1 MIMSLDVY
9 MDVKYYLSKR
19 FTDPTDK
26 ERGAQPFFLKS
37 IHDFY
42 QTHGKSLNSGKL
54 LEFGGGPVLYPL
66 ISASPFISEITF
78 ADYMQSSIDA
88 ITAWKDESKGSH
100 DWSPYFQ
107 FVLSELEGCEVGKE
121 ELALLRQKDLRKKL
135 SELYLCDLRAEELVT
150 SLPPDNLHKKF
161 DIIST
166 HFCCDA
172 VAKTIEEYQDFV
184 KSLNKYLRPGGFII
198 SLVSLEESYW
208 HKYGDERNFHLFLR
222 KEDVKLAYEMAGFSI
237 VQSIVHTFPES
248 SQHILN
254 DSKAVIFIVG
264 KTR

>member
-1 MIMSLDVY
+1 M
-9 MDVKYYLSKR
+9 
-19 FTDPTDK
+19 
-26 ERGAQPFFLKS
+26 ERS
-37 IHDFY
+37 
-42 QTHGKSLNSGKL
+42 
-54 LEFGGGPVLYPL
+54 
-66 ISASPFISEITF
+66 
-78 ADYMQSSIDA
+78 
-88 ITAWKDESKGSH
+88 ITAWKDESEGSH

-135 SELYLCDLRAEELVT
+135 SELYLCDLRAEELIT
-150 SLPPDNLHKKF
+150 SLPPANLHKKF

-166 HFCCDA
+166 YFCCEA

-184 KSLNKYLRPGGFII
+184 KSLNKYLKPGGFMI

-208 HKYGDERNFHLFLR
+208 HTKCGDRNFHLFLQE
-222 KEDVKLAYEMAGFSI
+222 EDVKLAYEMAGFSI

-248 SQHILN
+248 SRHILN
-254 DSKAVIFIVG
+254 DCKAIMFIVG